1 VKLSKTL
8 YFGTTWCSPCK
19 MMKPVVAKLM
29 EEGHDFEYLD
39 IDDNAELVNKHQIT
53 SVPTFI
59 KLKHGIEVNRHV
71 GVIPETKLREFLQ

>member
-1 VKLSKTL
+1 
-8 YFGTTWCSPCK
+8 
-19 MMKPVVAKLM
+19 MKPVVAKLT

-39 IDDNAELVNKHQIT
+39 IDEHPDEVTQYQIT

-59 KLKHGIEVNRHV
+59 KLEHGIETKRHI